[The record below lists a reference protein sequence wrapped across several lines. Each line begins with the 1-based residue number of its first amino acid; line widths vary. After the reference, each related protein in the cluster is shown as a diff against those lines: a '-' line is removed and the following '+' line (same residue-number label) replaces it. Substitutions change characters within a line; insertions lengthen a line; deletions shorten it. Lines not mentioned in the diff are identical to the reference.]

1 MYRWWVFLH
10 VAGAVGFL
18 FSHGVASAIT
28 FRLRRVRDPK
38 AVGALI
44 ELSRSTVIPF
54 YGSMLLLLGAGVVA
68 GFLGSWWA
76 RGWIWTALILLV
88 VTGVVMFALTKSFYG
103 RVYRA
108 AEMEAAGERPIPG
121 QDLHVLLA
129 SRRPWLIAILGYGA
143 LIVIVWLMV
152 LKPF

>member
-10 VAGAVGFL
+10 ITGAIGFAL
-18 FSHGVASAIT
+18 SHGVATAIT
-28 FRLRRVRDPK
+28 FRLRRVREPE

-54 YGSMLLLLGAGVVA
+54 YSSMLFLLGAGVVA
-68 GFLGSWWA
+68 GFLGSWWGQA
-76 RGWIWTALILLV
+76 WIWTALILLV
-88 VTGVVMFALTKSFYG
+88 VTSIVMFALTKSFYG
-103 RVYRA
+103 RIYRA

-121 QDLHVLLA
+121 QDLHILLA
-129 SRRPWLIAILGYGA
+129 SRRPWVIALVGYGA